1 MTPLIEAVGEGFEDI
16 VRLLLQQSADTN
28 IKTIQ
33 VPSLHPYFRKK
44 GGLIWFN
51 YHDCATVPHQRAESC
66 VRERQSAH
74 REVTA

>member
-44 GGLIWFN
+44 GGPNL
-51 YHDCATVPHQRAESC
+51 V
-66 VRERQSAH
+66 
-74 REVTA
+74 